1 MLDPED
7 FIEERGGNPQ
17 KIKDSQRRRGASV
30 ELVDEIITGWQD
42 SRAGKDCN
50 ALL

>member
-17 KIKDSQRRRGASV
+17 KIKDSQKRRGASV
-30 ELVDEIITGWQD
+30 ELVDEIITRWQET
-42 SRAGKDCN
+42 RAGNDCR